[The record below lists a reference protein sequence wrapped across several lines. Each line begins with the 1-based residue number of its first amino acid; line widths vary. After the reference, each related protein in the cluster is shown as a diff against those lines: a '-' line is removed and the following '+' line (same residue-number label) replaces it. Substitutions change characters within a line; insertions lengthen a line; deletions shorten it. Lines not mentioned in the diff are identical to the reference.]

1 MQIITDIGTTRAL
14 VEEVAKEA
22 FKAGIAVGEKRSPR
36 NMARVYDKIDQAVE
50 AFKERS
56 EKYYFQKR

>member
-14 VEEVAKEA
+14 LKEVAKEA
-22 FKAGIAVGEKRSPR
+22 FKAGVAVGEGRSPK
-36 NMARVYDKIDQAVE
+36 NMAKLYAKIDMSLE